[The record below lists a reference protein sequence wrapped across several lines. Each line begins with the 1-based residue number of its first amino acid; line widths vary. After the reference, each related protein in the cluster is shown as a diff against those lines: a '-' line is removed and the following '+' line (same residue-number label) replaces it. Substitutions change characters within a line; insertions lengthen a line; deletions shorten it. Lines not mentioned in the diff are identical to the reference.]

1 MITLQKMDTSPN
13 RRPNVVDET
22 TNLHVHIDNKDM
34 ELLIIV
40 SIERHLNFKTC
51 SKDELSALVKDS
63 LEEAIIM
70 ENFEKSLELLEAS
83 NSTKC
88 NIISNRTYLFIPKY
102 SSIPKVCT

>member
-22 TNLHVHIDNKDM
+22 TNLHVHIDN
-34 ELLIIV
+34 
-40 SIERHLNFKTC
+40 
-51 SKDELSALVKDS
+51 KDELSALVKDS

-88 NIISNRTYLFIPKY
+88 NIISNRTYLFIPKH